1 MKANQA
7 NDSRY
12 RAAELG
18 ALLARHYPEARPHM
32 IARAVFDMQAAARM
46 AVRHEVNRCNY
57 PMPEAQELRGYNRL
71 RKVEAAINAALA
83 DLDDRP
89 VDQDGKATDHA
100 TVKLGGDPRGACA
113 SLLISGSRGDGFGDG
128 FSIY

>member
-57 PMPEAQELRGYNRL
+57 PMSEAQALRGYSRL

-83 DLDDRP
+83 DFAAGR
-89 VDQDGKATDHA
+89 DHA
-100 TVKLGGDPRGACA
+100 TVNLGGDPRGACA
-113 SLLISGSRGDGFGDG
+113 SLLIPGSRGDGWGDG
-128 FSIY
+128 FAIY